1 MPSTLGLFWD
11 VDGTM
16 AETEGD
22 GHRRAFNAAFAERG
36 LPWRWAMADYGELLR
51 ISGGEERLRH
61 WLAMAPP
68 GAPGD
73 QAGQWAMA
81 AELQE
86 RKQVHYGRIV
96 AAGGLAPRPGVV
108 RLIQD
113 AAAAGW
119 RQWIVTTS
127 RRRAV
132 EALLSTQ
139 PFQPLGSAFCGWI
152 CGEDVTRKKPDPQ
165 AYAMALGQSG
175 LPPRQVVALEDS
187 PHGAEAARR
196 AGLRCLVTPSRLTG
210 RGRLTGAAAVVDHL
224 GDGPQQPATVL
235 TGPALGCQPHV
246 DLAYLEG
253 LLHPQGALPPSAPP
267 RPDPELTT
275 HPSSECFRRCGSLA
289 SGPAGDPMAAQG
301 GLDSRPHRRLFPRP
315 TGDSPVDEASPAW

>member
-1 MPSTLGLFWD
+1 MTNTFGLFWD

-36 LPWRWAMADYGELLR
+36 LPWRWSMDCYGQLLR
-51 ISGGEERLRH
+51 ISGGEERLRY
-61 WLAMAPP
+61 WLATDPP

-73 QAGQWAMA
+73 QAGQRAMA

-108 RLIQD
+108 RLIQA

-119 RQWIVTTS
+119 QQWIVTTS

-139 PFQPLGSAFCGWI
+139 PFQPLASAFCGWV
-152 CGEDVTRKKPDPQ
+152 CGDDVTRKKPDPQ
-165 AYAMALGQSG
+165 AYVMALRQSG
-175 LPPRQVVALEDS
+175 LGPRQVVALEDS
-187 PHGAEAARR
+187 PHGLEAVCR
-196 AGLRCLVTPSRLTG
+196 AGLRCLVTPSRITVN
-210 RGRLTGAAAVVDHL
+210 RKFTGAAAVVDHL
-224 GDGPQQPATVL
+224 GDGPQQPATVVL
-235 TGPALGCQPHV
+235 GPVLGSQAHV
-246 DLAYLEG
+246 DLAYLQG
-253 LLHPQGALPPSAPP
+253 LLPGGHPPPVSP
-267 RPDPELTT
+267 R
-275 HPSSECFRRCGSLA
+275 
-289 SGPAGDPMAAQG
+289 
-301 GLDSRPHRRLFPRP
+301 SR
-315 TGDSPVDEASPAW
+315 S

>member
-1 MPSTLGLFWD
+1 MTHAFGLFWD

-22 GHRRAFNAAFAERG
+22 GHRQAFNVAFAERG
-36 LPWRWAMADYGELLR
+36 LPWRWSMDGYRRLLQV
-51 ISGGEERLRH
+51 SGGEERLRH
-61 WLAMAPP
+61 WLATAPP

-81 AELQE
+81 ADLQE

-108 RLIQD
+108 RLIQA

-119 RQWIVTTS
+119 QQWIVTTS

-132 EALLSTQ
+132 EALLCTQ
-139 PFQPLGSAFCGWI
+139 PFQPLASAFCGWV
-152 CGEDVTRKKPDPQ
+152 CGENVTRKKPDPQ

-175 LPPRQVVALEDS
+175 LGSCQVVALEDS
-187 PHGAEAARR
+187 PHGLEAARR
-196 AGLRCLVTPSRLTG
+196 AGLRCLVTPSRVTG
-210 RGRLTGAAAVVDHL
+210 NQRLTGAAAVVDHL

-235 TGPALGCQPHV
+235 AGPALGSRPHV
-246 DLAYLEG
+246 DLAYLQR
-253 LLHPQGALPPSAPP
+253 LLQGSP
-267 RPDPELTT
+267 
-275 HPSSECFRRCGSLA
+275 
-289 SGPAGDPMAAQG
+289 
-301 GLDSRPHRRLFPRP
+301 
-315 TGDSPVDEASPAW
+315 SPVSLTPPGP

>member
-1 MPSTLGLFWD
+1 MPPAFGLFWD

-36 LPWRWAMADYGELLR
+36 LPWRWSMAGYGELLQ

-61 WLAMAPP
+61 WLATAPP

-73 QAGQWAMA
+73 QTGQWAMA

-96 AAGGLAPRPGVV
+96 AAGALAPRPGVV
-108 RLIQD
+108 RLIQA

-127 RRRAV
+127 SSRAV
-132 EALLSTQ
+132 EALLCTQ
-139 PFQPLGSAFCGWI
+139 PFQPLGSAFCGRV

-165 AYAMALGQSG
+165 AYGMALRQSG
-175 LPPRQVVALEDS
+175 LAPRQVVALEDS
-187 PHGAEAARR
+187 PHGLEAARR
-196 AGLRCLVTPSRLTG
+196 AGLRCLVTPGRVTG
-210 RGRLTGAAAVVDHL
+210 NRRFVGAAAVVDHL
-224 GDGPQQPATVL
+224 GDGPRQPATVL
-235 TGPALGCQPHV
+235 AGPALGSQPHV
-246 DLAYLEG
+246 DLAYLQR
-253 LLHPQGALPPSAPP
+253 LLQGSPSPVSPAPP
-267 RPDPELTT
+267 
-275 HPSSECFRRCGSLA
+275 
-289 SGPAGDPMAAQG
+289 GP
-301 GLDSRPHRRLFPRP
+301 
-315 TGDSPVDEASPAW
+315 